1 MAYSGFGEEI
11 PCGHQCPRQAS
22 RKTPKLRYNIPYMP
36 KFQDAKQTK
45 DFDELRARE
54 AEALAKILA
63 ERYELP
69 YVDLSRVSVD
79 NSAIKLIPE
88 ESARAAMLVVFAINK
103 KNVSVAIQ
111 SKNDKK
117 LAPVLEELARQRLT
131 VSLHIASEYGIR
143 KAWEVYNEVSY
154 AKAEVAGIVSISQDT
169 MDRYVSSI
177 KSIADIK
184 NIVGK
189 AVGSGDIHSLS
200 TVVEIILGGAVATAV
215 SDVHIEPEKEDVR
228 VRYRLDGVLQDVV
241 LLKHAE
247 YKKVLA
253 RIKLLA
259 GVKLN
264 ITHDAQDGRFTIK
277 ISGIDVEV
285 RTSILPAAYQE
296 SVVMRILNPNSI
308 SVPLEELGMDEYF
321 YAAIVKQIEKPN
333 GLILTTGP
341 TGSGKTTT
349 LYAVLKKLR
358 NPQIKI
364 ITIED
369 PIEYHLDGI
378 SQTQVDHS
386 KGYDFQNGLRAAVRQ
401 DPDVIM
407 VGEIRDDE
415 TASIAIDSAL
425 TGHLVFSTMHTN
437 NAAGAIPRLIDLG
450 INPKIISSALNIA
463 LAQRLVRRLCL
474 FCRETYVPEGAEKEI
489 IESSFLEI
497 KKFRP
502 KLELPKM
509 LYRPVGC
516 DKCTFTGYKGRISI
530 YEGILMDRA
539 IEEVLRENPSE
550 REIVEAAKPQGML
563 NMRQDGLIKV
573 MSGVTSLEEVKEAVG
588 LEEIR

>member
-1 MAYSGFGEEI
+1 
-11 PCGHQCPRQAS
+11 
-22 RKTPKLRYNIPYMP
+22 MP

-45 DFDELRARE
+45 DFDELRAKE
-54 AEALAKILA
+54 AEALAQILA

-69 YVDLSRVSVD
+69 YINLARVPID

-88 ESARAAMLVVFAINK
+88 ESARAAMLVVFAINQK
-103 KNVSVAIQ
+103 HVSMAIQ
-111 SKNDKK
+111 SKNDEK
-117 LAPVLEELARQRLT
+117 LAPVLEELARQGLT

-143 KAWEVYNEVSY
+143 KAWDVYKEVSY
-154 AKAEVAGIVSISQDT
+154 AKAETAGIISVSQET

-177 KSIADIK
+177 KNIADIK
-184 NIVGK
+184 NIILK

-200 TVVEIILGGAVATAV
+200 TVVEIILGGAVATGS
-215 SDVHIEPEKEDVR
+215 SDVHIEPEKEVVR

-241 LLKHAE
+241 ELKHAN
-247 YKKVLA
+247 YKKVLS

-264 ITHDAQDGRFTIK
+264 ITHEAQDGRFTIK
-277 ISGIDVEV
+277 ISGVDVEV

-321 YAAIVKQIEKPN
+321 YAAIVKQVEKPN

-349 LYAVLKKLR
+349 LYAILKKLR

-450 INPKIISSALNIA
+450 VNPKIISSALNIA
-463 LAQRLVRRLCL
+463 LAQRLVRRLCVY
-474 FCRETYVPEGAEKEI
+474 CREAYIPEGRDKEVV
-489 IESSFLEI
+489 ESNFLEV
-497 KKFRP
+497 KKYRP
-502 KLELPKM
+502 QLELPKE
-509 LYRPVGC
+509 LYRPIGC
-516 DKCTFTGYKGRISI
+516 EKCTFTGYKGRISI
-530 YEGILMDRA
+530 YEGILMDRV
-539 IEEVLRENPSE
+539 IEAVLRENPSE
-550 REIVEAAKPQGML
+550 REIKEAAKPQGML
-563 NMRQDGLIKV
+563 DMRQDGIVKV
-573 MSGVTSLEEVKEAVG
+573 IHGITSLDEVERAVG
-588 LEEIR
+588 LEESR

>member
-1 MAYSGFGEEI
+1 MYS
-11 PCGHQCPRQAS
+11 
-22 RKTPKLRYNIPYMP
+22 MVD
-36 KFQDAKQTK
+36 FQDKKQSQS
-45 DFDELRARE
+45 FDDLRAKE
-54 AEALAKILA
+54 AEELAQLLA

-69 YVDLSRVSVD
+69 YVNLARVPVD
-79 NSAIKLIPE
+79 NSAIRLIPE
-88 ESARAAMLVVFAINK
+88 ESARAAMLVVFQMNQ

-111 SKNDKK
+111 SKNNEK
-117 LAPVLEELARQRLT
+117 LPSVLEELSRQGFT
-131 VSLHIASEYGIR
+131 VSLYIASEYSIR
-143 KAWEVYNEVSY
+143 KSWEVYKEVSY
-154 AKAEVAGIVSISQDT
+154 AKAEVAGIVSVSQET
-169 MDRYVSSI
+169 MNRYVSLV

-184 NIVGK
+184 NIVQK
-189 AVGSGDIHSLS
+189 AVGSGDLHSLS
-200 TVVEIILGGAVATAV
+200 TVVEIILGGAVATSV
-215 SDVHIEPEKEDVR
+215 SDVHIEPEKEIVR
-228 VRYRLDGVLQDVV
+228 VRYRLDGVLQDVAS
-241 LLKHAE
+241 LSHAD
-247 YKKVLA
+247 YKKVLS

-264 ITHDAQDGRFTIK
+264 VIHEAQDGRFTIK
-277 ISGIDVEV
+277 IQDLDVEV

-296 SVVMRILNPNSI
+296 SVVMRILNPKSI

-321 YAAIVKQIEKPN
+321 YKVMTEQIAKPN

-386 KGYDFQNGLRAAVRQ
+386 KGYDFQSGLRAAVRQ

-407 VGEIRDDE
+407 VGEIRDEE

-425 TGHLVFSTMHTN
+425 TGHLVFSTLHTN
-437 NAAGAIPRLIDLG
+437 NAAGAMPRLIDLG
-450 INPKIISSALNIA
+450 VNPKIISSALNIA
-463 LAQRLVRRLCL
+463 LAQRLVRRLCMN
-474 FCRETYVPEGAEKEI
+474 CREAYVPEGAEMEI
-489 IESSFLEI
+489 LQSNFAEI

-502 KLELPKM
+502 MLEFPKEI
-509 LYRPVGC
+509 YRPVGC
-516 DKCTFTGYKGRISI
+516 EKCSFTGFKGRISI

-550 REIVEAAKPQGML
+550 REIKEAAKPQGML
-563 NMRQDGLIKV
+563 DMRQDGIIKV
-573 MSGVTSLEEVKEAVG
+573 LRGITSVDEIKEAVG
-588 LEEIR
+588 LEDTR